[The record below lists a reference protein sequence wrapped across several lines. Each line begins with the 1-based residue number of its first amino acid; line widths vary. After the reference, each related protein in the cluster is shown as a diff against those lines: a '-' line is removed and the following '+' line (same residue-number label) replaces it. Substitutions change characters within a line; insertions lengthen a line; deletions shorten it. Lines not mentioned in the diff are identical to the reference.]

1 MGKIGGGST
10 QNIPDRQR
18 ILYEAV
24 VNDVI
29 VNPAIDLEK
38 NPANDPE
45 VTLRESLM
53 AGKNKVINT
62 TLVNKMPRNSII
74 ATIVSDREGWSPKLE
89 IFYPFFSGHLS
100 LPVKPGEKIWV
111 IYDSV
116 KRTKSG
122 KGYWITRIVTSENID
137 DINYTHADREG
148 LYVSKNSTADSPMA
162 AQTGITNITLDEA
175 LSFPTGGPSQK
186 NNTFSDPERY
196 NAIVD
201 SSTSYLDNFIGEPIP
216 RISKR
221 AGDLL
226 LQGSNNAS
234 ILIGQKMGMIDS
246 PPLADT
252 GTIDIVTGLGQTEET
267 SAIAS
272 NPNSRGYDEI
282 VKVPELSSL
291 ASNPLEGKPDF
302 INDLS
307 RVYVSM
313 NASCDESFG
322 LSFTY
327 ASSVADAPYIV
338 AKSDEVRLIGRG
350 SVRAKSE
357 TGNTQLTLLASGDAA
372 LVGSRVFLGSSD
384 TEHTS
389 DLTDEHQHVVK
400 GDDLITA
407 INNFADAMSL
417 SLGTGA
423 KCGNLTS
430 DLTTAA
436 AITQACTTFK
446 SESLLSLSD
455 VVHTE

>member
-137 DINYTHADREG
+137 DINYTHADREA

-196 NAIVD
+196 NTIVD
-201 SSTSYLDNFIGEPIP
+201 SSTSYLDNFIGEPVP

-221 AGDLL
+221 VGDLL

-234 ILIGQKMGMIDS
+234 ILIGQEMSLIDS

-282 VKVPELSSL
+282 VKVPELSNL
-291 ASNPLEGKPDF
+291 TSNPAEGKPDF

-307 RVYVSM
+307 RIYVSM
-313 NASCDESFG
+313 KTSADENFSIEVEGMDQSEGGKPAIVVKTDQLRLVARDDLKIIVGDVITGASVV
-322 LSFTY
+322 L
-327 ASSVADAPYIV
+327 
-338 AKSDEVRLIGRG
+338 KSD
-350 SVRAKSE
+350 
-357 TGNTQLTLLASGDAA
+357 GDI
-372 LVGSRVFLGSSD
+372 VFLPGSSGIIK
-384 TEHTS
+384 
-389 DLTDEHQHVVK
+389 LG
-400 GDDLITA
+400 GDDADKAILCSDTTLGATNAEGTVSAGPLVTTA
-407 INNFADAMSL
+407 
-417 SLGTGA
+417 LGQAG
-423 KCGNLTS
+423 
-430 DLTTAA
+430 TAA
-436 AITQACTTFK
+436 AGQGQWATKVMIK
-446 SESLLSLSD
+446 
-455 VVHTE
+455 